1 MKHPFKFRLIY
12 ILIFLIL
19 VSCGSSQIATLPME
33 TVVNVPQKVS
43 ELSENELK
51 GWGHLNPIKDTIPGM
66 SVNLAYDEIIKN
78 KRGETVIVAVI
89 DSGIDIDHEDLQEV
103 VWTNPNEIL

>member
-12 ILIFLIL
+12 ILIFSVL

-33 TVVNVPQKVS
+33 TLVTVPQKVS

-51 GWGHLNPIKDTIPGM
+51 SWGHLNPVKDTVPGM
-66 SVNLAYDEIIKN
+66 SINLAYDEIIKN
-78 KRGETVIVAVI
+78 KRNTGAIRYKGVIQWQ
-89 DSGIDIDHEDLQEV
+89 L
-103 VWTNPNEIL
+103 